1 MNNLLD
7 ILPIR
12 GEEKIEESVV
22 TIDGQ
27 QVLVRTNSRTGE
39 MQVIDVVGPEKEPE
53 ESPVVSTESIAA
65 GALAVIVLL
74 AATIMLMRKTTS
86 D

>member
-1 MNNLLD
+1 MNNFLD

-12 GEEKIEESVV
+12 GEEQIEESVV

-53 ESPVVSTESIAA
+53 ESPVSTESIAA